1 MQQKEERR
9 LRLVEM
15 HVCNVPKMYV
25 VLKRESEKGRVLCS
39 AECVNVAVRV
49 IKTSIHLQAA

>member
-39 AECVNVAVRV
+39 AECVNVAMGGC
-49 IKTSIHLQAA
+49 ACY